1 MDTNT
6 YVHRKKMWPPAQHCA
21 LSEFTLK
28 LLAHSFKLNLL
39 IAVLIIYTTQ
49 RLSLFNARF
58 AYKIPISLHV
68 QSCTWAACNVCVC
81 TNVNITQIS
90 TSIDICLERGILRSN
105 IHVSRNHYYFS
116 SQVSSE

>member
-1 MDTNT
+1 
-6 YVHRKKMWPPAQHCA
+6 MWPPAQHCA

-58 AYKIPISLHV
+58 LQNTHQFTRAVMHV
-68 QSCTWAACNVCVC
+68 GR
-81 TNVNITQIS
+81 
-90 TSIDICLERGILRSN
+90 L
-105 IHVSRNHYYFS
+105 
-116 SQVSSE
+116 